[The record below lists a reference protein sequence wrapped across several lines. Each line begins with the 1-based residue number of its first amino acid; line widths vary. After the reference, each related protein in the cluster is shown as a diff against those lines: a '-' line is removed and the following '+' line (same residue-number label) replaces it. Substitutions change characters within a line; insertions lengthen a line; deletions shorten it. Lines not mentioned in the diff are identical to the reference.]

1 MEAFT
6 VRIMRQGN
14 PNFLVYPAEE
24 VHTHR
29 DNYQLH
35 YFYTLSSIFG
45 HYFQTLFQ
53 PVATVADSLCI

>member
-6 VRIMRQGN
+6 VRIMRQEN
-14 PNFLVYPAEE
+14 PNVLVYPAEE

-35 YFYTLSSIFG
+35 QFYTLSSTDG
-45 HYFQTLFQ
+45 HCFQKQF
-53 PVATVADSLCI
+53 

>member
-1 MEAFT
+1 MIAFI

-29 DNYQLH
+29 GNYQLH
-35 YFYTLSSIFG
+35 YFYTLSSIDG
-45 HYFQTLFQ
+45 HHFQALFQ
-53 PVATVADSLCI
+53 PVATVADSVCI